1 MKITDTTTG
10 QQVSPDEAYERFF
23 DGFFNLGRPGD
34 IFERSVVLSRP
45 VLRRAALRRSSRRMK
60 RGSRCSSESGRWR
73 SGVITR

>member
-1 MKITDTTTG
+1 MKVTDTTTG

-45 VLRRAALRRSSRRMK
+45 AARPAALRRSTRRMK
-60 RGSRCSSESGRWR
+60 RGSHKSNRAFQAVRPKLA
-73 SGVITR
+73 V

>member
-1 MKITDTTTG
+1 MKVTDTTTG

-45 VLRRAALRRSSRRMK
+45 AARPVALRRSSRRMK
-60 RGSRCSSESGRWR
+60 R
-73 SGVITR
+73 VHTNPTAPFKA

>member
-1 MKITDTTTG
+1 MKVTDTTTG

-45 VLRRAALRRSSRRMK
+45 ATRPVAPPSLHPQDEESSHQIQPRLSK
-60 RGSRCSSESGRWR
+60 REA
-73 SGVITR
+73 